1 MFETRAILI
10 TGSSNHFDLVV
21 YVQVPTTCYRAGALK
36 PGPLP
41 PGVSGLRN
49 IEYYHLTIEHHDHGL
64 CGQIVHDVSATQPNI
79 TLPAGK
85 DAICVLALLDGAVV
99 GTAIV
104 KPPADNL
111 ADFRRSLTPAASGHT
126 IVPSS
131 VSATVI
137 GGIIGPPRLEVSCM
151 AITPTPGYTAKL
163 QPMKPQGFNP
173 AILILQL
180 ILTPPKGPVIEV
192 VSSAIA
198 HFTEPN
204 YRGHYTDVSIVFGN
218 QIVTVPIH
226 IIVAASV
233 AKLDGGKHVRELLP
247 A

>member
-1 MFETRAILI
+1 MFETRAVLI
-10 TGSSNHFDLVV
+10 SGSHHHLDLVA
-21 YVQVPTTCYRAGALK
+21 YVQVPTTCYRAGAFK
-36 PGPLP
+36 RGLP
-41 PGVSGLRN
+41 PGVVGLPEV
-49 IEYYHLTIEHHDHGL
+49 EYYNLTIEHDVHDL
-64 CGQIVHDVSATQPNI
+64 CGQIVHDISATQPNV
-79 TLPAGK
+79 TLPPGK
-85 DAICVLALLDGAVV
+85 FAFGVLALLDGAVV

-111 ADFRRSLTPAASGHT
+111 ADFRRSLKPAPVGET
-126 IVPSS
+126 IVPGS

-163 QPMKPQGFNP
+163 QIMHLQGFNP

-180 ILTPPKGPVIEV
+180 ILTPPKGPVSEV
-192 VSSAIA
+192 ISSAIA
-198 HFTEPN
+198 RFTELN
-204 YRGHYTDVSIVFGN
+204 YKGHFTDVSIVFGH

-226 IIVAASV
+226 IIVGAAV